1 MFLLSRNALFL
12 GARMWESAIEGR
24 CNRSKL
30 TRRAK
35 EKMNATAEAI
45 KRDGTSKK
53 SLRMGQKRKDE
64 LFKNTPPLLL
74 LLLSAPLDSSNG
86 ERNWRLRQRNRLY
99 LAAVS

>member
-53 SLRMGQKRKDE
+53 SLRMGQERKDE

-74 LLLSAPLDSSNG
+74 LRLSAPLDSSNG